1 MTDRPGPRPR
11 RDEPVVSGPQE
22 RLAARIATSRKA
34 RRQRALLVLSGT
46 MSALVLL
53 VAGSAWALT
62 GYVNDAVRRVDAGT
76 AGAPASGPLN
86 ILVAGVDQRSG
97 LTAHEQYVLHVGH
110 DVSYNS
116 DTMMLVHVSAS
127 RSSVTVVSLPRD
139 SWVTIPGHGM
149 NKINAAYGLG
159 GPKLMVQTVEQ
170 ATGLAVND
178 YVQVNFLAFVKVID
192 ALGGVNICLPY
203 AVDDSYSGLKL
214 SAGRHHVN
222 GITALEYARDRHSF
236 AASDLQRIKDQ
247 QQLVSSALSE
257 AISAGTLANPLRLS
271 SFLRAALGAVKV
283 DSNFNASALADE
295 MRGISARDVTFVTV
309 PLANLDYQAPSGE
322 SAVLW
327 DSQAAGQLFA
337 DLANDRSPGV
347 TKAPASHVAPGGRGS
362 GSSGSGSGSAA
373 GAGSS
378 GAGSPGSG
386 SFGSGSSGSG
396 SSAAGGVAADSA
408 SHDACR

>member
-1 MTDRPGPRPR
+1 MTDRPGARAR
-11 RDEPVVSGPQE
+11 RDEPVVSGAQE

-34 RRQRALLVLSGT
+34 RRQRALLFLSGT

-53 VAGSAWALT
+53 VAGTAWALA
-62 GYVNDAVRRVDAGT
+62 GYVNDTVHRVDAGT

-149 NKINAAYGLG
+149 NKINAAYGIG

-192 ALGGVNICLPY
+192 ALGGVNVCLPY
-203 AVDDSYSGLKL
+203 AVDDFYSGLNL
-214 SAGRHHVN
+214 SAGRHHVS

-236 AASDLQRIKDQ
+236 ATSDLQRIKDQ

-257 AISAGTLANPLRLS
+257 AISAGTLANPLRFS
-271 SFLRAALGAVKV
+271 SFLGAVLGAVKV
-283 DSNFNASALADE
+283 DRNLNVTALADE

-309 PLANLDYQAPSGE
+309 PLATMNYQAPNGE

-327 DSQAAGQLFA
+327 NSQAAGQLFA
-337 DLANDRSPGV
+337 DLASDRSPV
-347 TKAPASHVAPGGRGS
+347 VSKASASHASSGGHGSGASGSGGSGGS
-362 GSSGSGSGSAA
+362 GSSGSGSGS
-373 GAGSS
+373 
-378 GAGSPGSG
+378 
-386 SFGSGSSGSG
+386 SGSG
-396 SSAAGGVAADSA
+396 GSAAGSGGVTGDSA
-408 SHDACR
+408 SQDACR

>member
-1 MTDRPGPRPR
+1 MTDRPGAR
-11 RDEPVVSGPQE
+11 RDDPVVSGAQE
-22 RLAARIATSRKA
+22 RLAARVATSRKA
-34 RRQRALLVLSGT
+34 RRQRALLFVSGT

-53 VAGSAWALT
+53 VAGSAWGLA
-62 GYVNDAVRRVDAGT
+62 GYVNDTVHRVDAGT

-97 LTAHEQYVLHVGH
+97 LTTHEQYVLHVGH
-110 DVSYNS
+110 DVSSNS

-149 NKINAAYGLG
+149 NKINAAYGIG
-159 GPKLMVQTVEQ
+159 GPKLVVQTVEQ

-203 AVDDSYSGLKL
+203 AVDDLYSGLNL

-236 AASDLQRIKDQ
+236 ATSDLQRIKDQ
-247 QQLVSSALSE
+247 QELVSSALSE
-257 AISAGTLANPLRLS
+257 AISAGTLANPLRFS
-271 SFLRAALGAVKV
+271 SFLSAVLGAVKV
-283 DSNFNASALADE
+283 DSNLNVTALADE
-295 MRGISARDVTFVTV
+295 MRGISARNVTFVTV
-309 PLANLDYQAPSGE
+309 PLATMNYQAPNGE

-327 DSQAAGQLFA
+327 NSQAAGQLFG
-337 DLANDRSPGV
+337 DLASDRSPV
-347 TKAPASHVAPGGRGS
+347 ASQSSAPHASSGGHGSGSS
-362 GSSGSGSGSAA
+362 GSSGSGSGGS
-373 GAGSS
+373 GSGGSGSGSSGSS
-378 GAGSPGSG
+378 GAGSGGSG
-386 SFGSGSSGSG
+386 G
-396 SSAAGGVAADSA
+396 SAAGSGAVTGNSA
-408 SHDACR
+408 SQDACR

>member
-1 MTDRPGPRPR
+1 MLF
-11 RDEPVVSGPQE
+11 V
-22 RLAARIATSRKA
+22 
-34 RRQRALLVLSGT
+34 SGT

-53 VAGSAWALT
+53 VAGSAWALA
-62 GYVNDAVRRVDAGT
+62 GYVNDTVHRVDAGT

-139 SWVTIPGHGM
+139 SWVAIPGHDM
-149 NKINAAYGLG
+149 NKINAAYGIG

-203 AVDDSYSGLKL
+203 ALDDSYSGLNL

-222 GITALEYARDRHSF
+222 GVTALEYARDRHSF
-236 AASDLQRIKDQ
+236 ATSDLQRIKDQ
-247 QQLVSSALSE
+247 QELVSSALSE

-271 SFLRAALGAVKV
+271 SFLSAVLGAVNV
-283 DSNFNASALADE
+283 DSNLNVTALADE
-295 MRGISARDVTFVTV
+295 MRGISARNVTFVTV
-309 PLANLDYQAPSGE
+309 PLATTNYQAPNGE

-327 DSQAAGQLFA
+327 NSQAAGQLFA
-337 DLANDRSPGV
+337 DLASDRSLV
-347 TKAPASHVAPGGRGS
+347 ASKSSAHASSGGHGS
-362 GSSGSGSGSAA
+362 GSSGSGSL
-373 GAGSS
+373 
-378 GAGSPGSG
+378 
-386 SFGSGSSGSG
+386 GSGSSGGSSSSSG
-396 SSAAGGVAADSA
+396 SGVSSGSAAGSGAVTGNSA
-408 SHDACR
+408 SQDACR